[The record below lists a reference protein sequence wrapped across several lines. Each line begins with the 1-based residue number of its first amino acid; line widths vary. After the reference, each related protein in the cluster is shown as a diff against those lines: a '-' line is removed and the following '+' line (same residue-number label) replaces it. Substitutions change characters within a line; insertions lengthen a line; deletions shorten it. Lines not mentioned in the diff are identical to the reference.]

1 MTAVTESDWVGMRA
15 LYLML
20 ATDTS
25 ASQSPEVARINK
37 YYRSKYGDGVFNAAI
52 EAIYFD
58 NRWRKTFNDPSVA
71 FARRLSD
78 SFNVKQKD
86 EPFPETIQD
95 VTKEQP

>member
-1 MTAVTESDWVGMRA
+1 MNISESDWVGMRA

-25 ASQSPEVARINK
+25 AAQSPEVSRINK
-37 YYRSKYGDGVFNAAI
+37 YYRDKYGAQLFNAAI
-52 EAIYFD
+52 EAIYLD

-86 EPFPETIQD
+86 EPFPETIQHIE
-95 VTKEQP
+95 KEVK